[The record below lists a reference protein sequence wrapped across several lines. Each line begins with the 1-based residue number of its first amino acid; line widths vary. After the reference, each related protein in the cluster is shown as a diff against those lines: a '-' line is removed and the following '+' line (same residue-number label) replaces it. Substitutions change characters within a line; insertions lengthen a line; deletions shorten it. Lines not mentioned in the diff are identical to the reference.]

1 MGHPTWVYHDTEE
14 AKVVDSD
21 DCEALAKDGW
31 RDSPGNTDKIVTP
44 PEDGL
49 DELRATAMDLGIKWV
64 SSRWTREKLESSIA
78 AKRLEG

>member
-21 DCEALAKDGW
+21 DCETLVKDGW

-44 PEDGL
+44 SEDDL

-64 SSRWTREKLESSIA
+64 SSRWTREKLKSSIA
-78 AKRLEG
+78 AKRLES